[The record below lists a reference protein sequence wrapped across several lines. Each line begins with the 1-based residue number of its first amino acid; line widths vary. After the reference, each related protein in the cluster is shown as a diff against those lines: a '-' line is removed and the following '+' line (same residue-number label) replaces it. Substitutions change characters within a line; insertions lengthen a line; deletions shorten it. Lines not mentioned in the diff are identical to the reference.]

1 MATGYFGQNFLQGF
15 QEGFT
20 QAPGLKDYQH
30 ASDTFRP
37 NGYQLAPRNKFLF
50 HVFFNINTGQIKSLA
65 AAYGSDEI
73 ATIGLMV
80 KSVDLP
86 SYAIDVETMNQ
97 YNRKRLIQKK
107 IEYNPI
113 NMIFHD
119 DQSDLIRNMWYNYY
133 SYYYKDPTQQYENVP
148 AYNGTLGNLNT
159 LFNGFGYNTRDTYDN
174 SRQVNDWGY
183 IGESYGDGTNPLNT
197 TGAGSYT
204 GKPPFF
210 RDIRIYGLSQ
220 KKFASYVLINP
231 MITSWKHDQYDYAS
245 GDGTMSN
252 TVEIKYETVKYYSGA
267 IGGATPSNTVP
278 GFADPAHYD
287 LTRSG
292 LARPGSTQTV
302 FGQGGL
308 IDAGLGIVEDLNALA
323 SGQGSLNNV
332 IGSVQTASTA
342 YNTFKGKSLSS
353 IINNDANVAAAQIAQ
368 YSLPGYTR
376 QALGAVNGMIFPT
389 PPRRASQLP
398 VGQVGFLPNGQ
409 GG

>member
-15 QEGFT
+15 QQGFT
-20 QAPGLKDYQH
+20 QAPGLKDYTH
-30 ASDTFRP
+30 ASNTFRS
-37 NGYQLAPRNKFLF
+37 NGYELSPRNKFLYQ
-50 HVFFNINTGQIKSLA
+50 VFFNINTGQIPQLA
-65 AAYGSDEI
+65 NAYGSDEI

-86 SYAIDVETMNQ
+86 SYQISVDTMNQ
-97 YNRKRLIQKK
+97 YNRKRLVQSK

-113 NMIFHD
+113 NLVFHD
-119 DQSDLIRNMWYNYY
+119 DQGDLIRNMWYNYY
-133 SYYYKDPTQQYENVP
+133 SYYYKDPSQQYENVP
-148 AYNGTLGNLNT
+148 AYNGTNGKLST

-183 IGESYGDGTNPLNT
+183 IGESYSDGT
-197 TGAGSYT
+197 AGSTATSSFT

-231 MITSWKHDQYDYAS
+231 MITSWKHDQYAYAD
-245 GDGTMSN
+245 GGGTMSN
-252 TVEIKYETVKYYSGA
+252 NVEVRYETVKYYTGA
-267 IGGATPSNTVP
+267 IGASHPSSTVP

-308 IDAGLGIVEDLNALA
+308 IDAGIGVIQDLNALA
-323 SGQGSLNNV
+323 SGRGGLNNV
-332 IGSVQTASTA
+332 VGAVQTASTA
-342 YNTFKGKSLSS
+342 YNTFKNKSLSS
-353 IINNDANVAAAQIAQ
+353 IISNDANVAAAQIAQ

-389 PPRRASQLP
+389 PPRSAFNLP